1 MRKIR
6 WIVVAVAVFICGIS
20 ALKGS
25 AHASVKDY
33 TQMSVKHYSSYQY
46 VNDGGDKYYKIG
58 GRKYQLRFVKVI
70 KNVPSSGQIDVQVKY
85 PVLKTNLTKKQQ
97 AHAHDDLEDWINNN
111 SVSANW
117 VDANLTMSDH
127 RKMSTEKLF
136 SIYQGSHL
144 KVIIT
149 E

>member
-25 AHASVKDY
+25 AYASVKDY

-46 VNDGGDKYYKIG
+46 INDGGDKYYKIG
-58 GRKYQLRFVKVI
+58 GRKYQSRLIKVV
-70 KNVPSSGQIDVQVKY
+70 KNVPASGQVDVAVRY
-85 PVLKTNLTKKQQ
+85 PALKTNLTKKQQ
-97 AHAHDDLEDWINNN
+97 ADLHDDLEDWINDN

-127 RKMSTEKLF
+127 RNMSTKKLF
-136 SIYQGSHL
+136 SVYQGAHL

>member
-6 WIVVAVAVFICGIS
+6 WIVVAVVIFICGVLTLTKP
-20 ALKGS
+20 AY
-25 AHASVKDY
+25 ASVKDY

-46 VNDGGDKYYKIG
+46 VNDGDDKYYKIG
-58 GRKYQLRFVKVI
+58 GRKYQSRLIKVV
-70 KNVPSSGQIDVQVKY
+70 KNVPASGQVDVAVKY

-117 VDANLTMSDH
+117 VDANLAMAHH
-127 RKMSTEKLF
+127 RKMSTKKLF

>member
-1 MRKIR
+1 MQKIK
-6 WIVVAVAVFICGIS
+6 WIVVAVVISICGMLMLTKP
-20 ALKGS
+20 AY
-25 AHASVKDY
+25 ASIKDY

-58 GRKYQLRFVKVI
+58 GQKYQSRFVKVI
-70 KNVPSSGQIDVQVKY
+70 ENVPTSGQVDVQVKY
-85 PVLKTNLTKKQQ
+85 PVLKTNLTKKQR
-97 AHAHDDLEDWINNN
+97 AHVHDNLEDWINNN

-117 VDANLTMSDH
+117 VDANLTMAD
-127 RKMSTEKLF
+127 RRNMSTKKLF
-136 SIYQGSHL
+136 SVYQGAHM

>member
-1 MRKIR
+1 MQKIK
-6 WIVVAVAVFICGIS
+6 WIVVAVVISICGV
-20 ALKGS
+20 LTLTKP

-33 TQMSVKHYSSYQY
+33 TQMSAKHYSSYQY

-58 GRKYQLRFVKVI
+58 GRKYQPRFVKVI
-70 KNVPSSGQIDVQVKY
+70 KNVPTSGQVDVVVKY
-85 PVLKTNLTKKQQ
+85 PALKTNLTKTQQ
-97 AHAHDDLEDWINNN
+97 ADLHDDLEDWINDN

-117 VDANLTMSDH
+117 VDANLTMADH
-127 RKMSTEKLF
+127 GKMSTKKLF
-136 SIYQGSHL
+136 SVYQGAHM